1 MKFLEALAEMKQGK
15 KARRHGFKDYYF
27 INPENG
33 EFTIHLVRYD
43 KKAKTTS
50 EKNITYGQLGL
61 LVNNIEKDDWEIIEE
76 KPAQEPA
83 KEEPSELVSEPA
95 KEEDASHQA

>member
-1 MKFLEALAEMKQGK
+1 MTFLEALAQMKQGK

-43 KKAKTTS
+43 KKTKTTT

-61 LVNNIEKDDWEIIEE
+61 LVNNIDNSDWEIVEDE
-76 KPAQEPA
+76 KPAEPA
-83 KEEPSELVSEPA
+83 KEQEKA
-95 KEEDASHQA
+95 EEK